1 MTEFMPK
8 TEYLRVEEKDHIAIV
23 TMARPKVNAANK
35 QFYQEILD
43 VFDALGA
50 DPEIRVAILRSEYP
64 KYWCAGN
71 DINDFAGMT
80 PTSGHIRHR
89 VVYNSFF
96 SIYDCA
102 VPVIAAV
109 DGFALGTGLCL
120 AAVCD
125 FIIAS
130 DKAVLGAP
138 EMNVG
143 VLGPGN
149 FLRRLAPEM
158 VMRRIYFTGAKL
170 PAQEFEKYGAVTV
183 VPQEELMDKAME
195 LATEIAKKVPTT
207 VRLGKEV
214 LNKTEF
220 MSVKEGFATEQYYT
234 RRAGATDDAHEA
246 QRAFLEKR
254 EPVFHNR

>member
-23 TMARPKVNAANK
+23 SMGRPPVNAANQ
-35 QFYQEILD
+35 QFYQEMLG

-50 DPEIRVAILRSEYP
+50 DPEIRVAILRSDFP

-71 DINDFAGMT
+71 DIKDFAGMT
-80 PTSGHIRHR
+80 PMTGHIRHR
-89 VVYNSFF
+89 IVYNSFMAL
-96 SIYDCA
+96 YDCA
-102 VPVIAAV
+102 VPVIAAI
-109 DGFALGTGLCL
+109 DGYALGTGLCY

-130 DKAVLGAP
+130 DQAVLGAP

-149 FLRRLAPEM
+149 FLRRLVPEM
-158 VMRRIYFTGAKL
+158 VMRRMYFTGAKV
-170 PAQEFEKYGAVTV
+170 PAKELEPHGALTV
-183 VPQEELMDKAME
+183 VPQAELMERAME
-195 LATEIAKKVPTT
+195 LAVGIAEKVPTT

-214 LNKTEF
+214 LNKTEY
-220 MSVKEGFATEQYYT
+220 MDVKSGFATEQYYT
-234 RRAGATDDAHEA
+234 RRAGATEDAHEA
-246 QRAFLEKR
+246 QKAFLEKR
-254 EPVFHNR
+254 KPVFHNR